1 MVMLENWRSVWISEN
16 KKYTHK
22 ISIKNEKLREYA
34 TEPMFVEKSLASLSK
49 PFFFFFNLREMF

>member
-49 PFFFFFNLREMF
+49 PFFFFFLI